1 MDSSDLMTIKE
12 NKNYKLQK
20 LLDEKKQRK
29 SEESFKS
36 VLMIFTNKNDRKKSN
51 NVIPIITNV

>member
-12 NKNYKLQK
+12 NKNFKLQK
-20 LLDEKKQRK
+20 LLDAKKQRK

-36 VLMIFTNKNDRKKSN
+36 VLMIFTNKK
-51 NVIPIITNV
+51 